1 MIFAFGFTQS
11 TLEDFDGNYAQYDGV
26 PNWGTANG
34 LGGVSVTADP
44 LDANNQVAEIISSA
58 AGDAWQQAD
67 LLLQTNRADL
77 SSDNTISVDVYAT
90 QDFNMM
96 LKVEDV
102 DGAGATTSGAQQS
115 YVSGNGW
122 QTLVFTYDSSIDNSN
137 TIRSSI
143 GVGLDW
149 FTPIGPLNFSFAHP
163 ITKASGDKTET
174 FRFNLGTTF

>member
-1 MIFAFGFTQS
+1 MRKITLVLSLMIFAFGFTQS

-44 LDANNQVAEIISSA
+44 LDASNQVAEIISSA
-58 AGDAWQQAD
+58 AGQSWQQAD

-90 QDFNMM
+90 QDFTMM

-102 DGAGATTSGAQQS
+102 DGGGATTSGAQQS

-122 QTLVFTYDSSIDNSN
+122 QTLVFTYDSSVD
-137 TIRSSI
+137 
-143 GVGLDW
+143 
-149 FTPIGPLNFSFAHP
+149 
-163 ITKASGDKTET
+163 
-174 FRFNLGTTF
+174 NLGIANGEYRKVSLFPNWAGN